1 MLMILLK
8 HTLPH
13 QKLKLSL
20 LQRLNDELAVGC
32 IEEEAVRFAGAN
44 LKLGHLNMVLCW
56 RE

>member
-1 MLMILLK
+1 MILLK
-8 HTLPH
+8 YTLPH

-32 IEEEAVRFAGAN
+32 IEEEAVGFAGAN